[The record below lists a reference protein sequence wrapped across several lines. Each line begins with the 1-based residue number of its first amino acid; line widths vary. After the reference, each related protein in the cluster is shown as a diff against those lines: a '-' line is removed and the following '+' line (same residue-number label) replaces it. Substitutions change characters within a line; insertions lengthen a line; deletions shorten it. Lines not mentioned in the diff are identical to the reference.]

1 MILCIIMI
9 IYQKYDIGVD
19 KKALKE
25 RTLRITV
32 PEDLNYSHMFDD
44 LFEKYTDTSEEVSVK
59 TSNMGSLFKLT
70 FRIEMKDESIVL
82 MDSQGKEII
91 SYTPGKNYNSVVISC
106 PEIVEGETY
115 TLMVGGTTTEV
126 DMESLIYGNGM
137 GTGGFG
143 GFRGNKKM

>member
-1 MILCIIMI
+1 
-9 IYQKYDIGVD
+9 
-19 KKALKE
+19 
-25 RTLRITV
+25 
-32 PEDLNYSHMFDD
+32 
-44 LFEKYTDTSEEVSVK
+44 
-59 TSNMGSLFKLT
+59 MGSLFKLT

-82 MDSQGKEII
+82 MDSRGKEII

-115 TLMVGGTTTEV
+115 TLMVGRTTTEV

-137 GTGGFG
+137 GPGGFG